1 MKEKICM
8 KMSVEKDRNWT
19 NNRVKKKER
28 KRSPGNK

>member
-19 NNRVKKKER
+19 NNRVKKKREKKEPR
-28 KRSPGNK
+28 K